1 MKKIRKILSA
11 ISAVVLC
18 NASFAGI
25 TSNAAGNEKLNTY
38 ALYCDVDSGSGVM
51 WADVTFN
58 YNNIDMDSMEIEA
71 GNFGGYVTHSTI
83 TKVDNKT
90 VVYGAS
96 FRGNG
101 AIMAPGVLF
110 KSKFCTTDNM
120 KLDEDSMSTS
130 AFDASRK
137 FMGHDIVN
145 VSFVLIGDVNEDG
158 KINMADEVT
167 ITQSLGNPKDY
178 GLTKKGNYA
187 ADVNFDGVVNNDDIK
202 LIRDYNNGVIDW
214 FE

>member
-1 MKKIRKILSA
+1 MKKIKTILSA
-11 ISAVVLC
+11 VYATMLC
-18 NASFAGI
+18 ATSLASGI
-25 TSNAAGNEKLNTY
+25 TSNAANEKLKTY
-38 ALYCDVDSGSGVM
+38 ALYCDVDSSSGVM
-51 WADVTFN
+51 WADVTFD
-58 YNNIDMDSMEIEA
+58 YDNIDMDSMEIEA

-83 TKVDNKT
+83 TTVDNKT

-110 KSKFCTTDNM
+110 KSKFWTTDNM

-137 FMGHDIVN
+137 FIGHDKVN
-145 VSFVLIGDVNEDG
+145 TSFVLVGDANEDG
-158 KINMADEVT
+158 NVDIADET
-167 ITQSLGNPKDY
+167 AITQSLGNPQKY

-187 ADVNFDGVVNNDDIK
+187 ADVNFDGVVNDADIK
-202 LIRDYNNGVIDW
+202 LIRDYNNGVINW

>member
-1 MKKIRKILSA
+1 MKKIKTILSA
-11 ISAVVLC
+11 VSATMLC
-18 NASFAGI
+18 ATSLASGI
-25 TSNAAGNEKLNTY
+25 TSNAANEKLKTY

-51 WADVTFN
+51 WADVTFD
-58 YNNIDMDSMEIEA
+58 YDNIDMDSMEIEA

-83 TKVDNKT
+83 TTVDNQT

-96 FRGNG
+96 FRGSG

-110 KSKFCTTDNM
+110 KSKFWTTDNM

-130 AFDASRK
+130 AFDSSRK
-137 FMGHDIVN
+137 FIGHDKVN
-145 VSFVLIGDVNEDG
+145 TSFVLVGDANEDG
-158 KINMADEVT
+158 NVDIADET
-167 ITQSLGNPKDY
+167 AITQSLGNPQKY

-187 ADVNFDGVVNNDDIK
+187 ADVNFDGVVNDADIK
-202 LIRDYNNGVIDW
+202 LIRDYNNGVINW